1 MEVVGSISAAK
12 LNISLNAQ
20 MFDTGLTDAIS
31 SNIQNEVQNIV
42 VNSTIEYESYV
53 REIIKKFQ
61 KNNPD
66 REIKPYFWVGF
77 LRKFFCIAKMFN
89 L

>member
-1 MEVVGSISAAK
+1 MEVVASISAAK

-42 VNSTIEYESYV
+42 INSTIEYESYV
-53 REIIKKFQ
+53 
-61 KNNPD
+61 
-66 REIKPYFWVGF
+66 
-77 LRKFFCIAKMFN
+77 
-89 L
+89 